1 MSNDHNEE
9 KTKLEFSAVEDFL
22 KWHNNYK
29 HTQLEIRE
37 CRDRPDM
44 ILSNN
49 VGIEVAHIFPND
61 KCAQVLLR
69 PQPLSASYNDSDFIK
84 EFNRIIEEKYIKI
97 SSYGYNSDII
107 LLLRVSIKNFD
118 QNDFQRIWRRIN
130 ILANCPFKIY
140 VSFYNSTTNDW
151 RDVVE
156 LL

>member
-1 MSNDHNEE
+1 MSENHNEE
-9 KTKLEFSAVEDFL
+9 KTNLEFSAVENFL
-22 KWHNNYK
+22 KWYNTTND
-29 HTQLEIRE
+29 TQLEIRE
-37 CRDRPDM
+37 CRDRPDI

-69 PQPLSASYNDSDFIK
+69 PQPLSASYDDSDFIK
-84 EFNRIIEEKYIKI
+84 EFNRIIEEKYIEI
-97 SSYGYNSDII
+97 PSYKYNGDII

-118 QNDFQRIWRRIN
+118 QNDFQRIRRKIN
-130 ILANCPFKIY
+130 IPANCPFKIY

-151 RDVVE
+151 CVVVE